1 MSSGDNPG
9 PPQPPEAVPKAPPQ
23 TLEEVLKEKAPDV
36 LKDIPVSKRGALAQV
51 KIERH
56 EISLRAGPLP
66 DPNEL
71 AAYNQVIENGAD
83 RILKM
88 AEAQSAHRIRIESC
102 VVQSQQR
109 QAFIGQLS
117 GLVIGISGLSLATY
131 ASVNGQ
137 PWFGAAIGGAT
148 LGSLV
153 KAFLATRET
162 QKRELSEK
170 KQQMEQVLQQ
180 QNSSKKNRNR

>member
-9 PPQPPEAVPKAPPQ
+9 PPQTPEAAPKAPPQ

-36 LKDIPVSKRGALAQV
+36 LKDIPVSKRGVLAQV

-66 DPNEL
+66 DPSEL
-71 AAYNQVIENGAD
+71 AAYNQVIDNGAD

-88 AEAQSAHRIRIESC
+88 AEAQSAHRIRIEVC

-117 GLVIGISGLSLATY
+117 GLVIGISGLALATY
-131 ASVNGQ
+131 AAVNGQ

-162 QKRELSEK
+162 QKRELSGK
-170 KQQMEQVLQQ
+170 KQQMEQVQQQ
-180 QNSSKKNRNR
+180 QNSSKKNKNR